1 LFQAFISVSTG
12 TVLTSFKMAIN
23 LNKELLNMSY
33 APINHSLDFMQEIP
47 HFFNP
52 ATGREESITGAGPIG
67 TYRGGTEMEPIGT
80 YKGGAIIEELPFLEN
95 FMEENQLADL
105 SDYRRRWINH
115 TSGKDVITDP
125 IYRKNLQDIIL
136 YPDRFGFGN
145 VRV

>member
-1 LFQAFISVSTG
+1 
-12 TVLTSFKMAIN
+12 MAIN
-23 LNKELLNMSY
+23 PNKELLKMSY

-52 ATGREESITGAGPIG
+52 ATGREEPIDGAGPIG
-67 TYRGGTEMEPIGT
+67 TYRGGAEMEPIGT
-80 YKGGAIIEELPFLEN
+80 YKGGATIEELPFLEN

-125 IYRKNLQDIIL
+125 LYRKELQDIIL

>member
-1 LFQAFISVSTG
+1 
-12 TVLTSFKMAIN
+12 
-23 LNKELLNMSY
+23 MSY

-52 ATGREESITGAGPIG
+52 ATGREEPINQ
-67 TYRGGTEMEPIGT
+67 GGFIDERPRTMEWNYERDGSNPLEDFGPIGT
-80 YKGGAIIEELPFLEN
+80 YKGGATIEELPFLEN